1 MKRRAFMILLAGGA
15 AAGWPVAA
23 RAQQPMGKVYRIG
36 VLELT
41 PAAQNTA
48 NLGAF
53 RAGLRDLG
61 YVEGENLII
70 DYRSIDGHLER
81 IDDFAA
87 ELIRG
92 APDVIVTRGTAAALA
107 AKNATATIPVVMA
120 AIGEPLRV
128 VDTLARPGG
137 NITGLSAMVF
147 ELEGKRVEL
156 LTELRPGIKRI
167 GALTNPDNPGSADT
181 WRELAA
187 AARSTGIKVQPL
199 LVRTAA
205 EIEPAFAAASREG
218 AEALFVEPGSLT
230 RTNAGLIAELAARH
244 RLPAIY
250 SAPEFVEAGG
260 LIFYGVDYVALYRRA
275 ALYVAKILKGAKPA
289 DLPIEQPTLF
299 KLVVNLKAA
308 KALGMTIPPS
318 VLLRADEV
326 IE

>member
-147 ELEGKRVEL
+147 ELEG
-156 LTELRPGIKRI
+156 
-167 GALTNPDNPGSADT
+167 
-181 WRELAA
+181 
-187 AARSTGIKVQPL
+187 
-199 LVRTAA
+199 
-205 EIEPAFAAASREG
+205 
-218 AEALFVEPGSLT
+218 
-230 RTNAGLIAELAARH
+230 
-244 RLPAIY
+244 
-250 SAPEFVEAGG
+250 
-260 LIFYGVDYVALYRRA
+260 
-275 ALYVAKILKGAKPA
+275 
-289 DLPIEQPTLF
+289 
-299 KLVVNLKAA
+299 
-308 KALGMTIPPS
+308 
-318 VLLRADEV
+318 
-326 IE
+326 

>member
-1 MKRRAFMILLAGGA
+1 
-15 AAGWPVAA
+15 
-23 RAQQPMGKVYRIG
+23 
-36 VLELT
+36 
-41 PAAQNTA
+41 
-48 NLGAF
+48 
-53 RAGLRDLG
+53 
-61 YVEGENLII
+61 
-70 DYRSIDGHLER
+70 
-81 IDDFAA
+81 
-87 ELIRG
+87 
-92 APDVIVTRGTAAALA
+92 
-107 AKNATATIPVVMA
+107 
-120 AIGEPLRV
+120 
-128 VDTLARPGG
+128 
-137 NITGLSAMVF
+137 
-147 ELEGKRVEL
+147 
-156 LTELRPGIKRI
+156 
-167 GALTNPDNPGSADT
+167 
-181 WRELAA
+181 
-187 AARSTGIKVQPL
+187 
-199 LVRTAA
+199 VRTAA
-205 EIEPAFAAASREG
+205 EIEPAFAAARREG